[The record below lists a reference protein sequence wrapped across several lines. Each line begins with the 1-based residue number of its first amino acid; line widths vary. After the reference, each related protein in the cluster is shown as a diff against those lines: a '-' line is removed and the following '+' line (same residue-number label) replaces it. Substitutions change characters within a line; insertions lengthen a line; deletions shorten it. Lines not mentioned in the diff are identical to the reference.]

1 VDEESRRPSPYWG
14 LISQRERG
22 VMAPG
27 RFAWI
32 APSLVAAAAVV
43 GLGCSGSTGPTLS
56 PRSLAGSYTLANL
69 AVRLPGGGT
78 EGGSPPGASG
88 MLRLTDSTYKVFATV
103 DTGLSGKPDTA
114 ASDSGT
120 YAVRGS
126 TLIETS
132 ATGQPTDTA
141 TASLHSH
148 NDTLDVNVTAPA
160 NVVAQF
166 VWVRTQ

>member
-1 VDEESRRPSPYWG
+1 
-14 LISQRERG
+14 
-22 VMAPG
+22 MAPG
-27 RFAWI
+27 RSAWI
-32 APSLVAAAAVV
+32 APSLVATAAVV

-56 PRSLAGSYTLANL
+56 PRSLAGLFVLANL
-69 AVRLPGGGT
+69 TIRLPGGGT
-78 EGGSPPGASG
+78 EGSSPPQASG
-88 MLRLTDSTYKVFATV
+88 MLRLTDSTYKIFAII
-103 DTGLSGKPDTA
+103 DTGLSATPDTA

-132 ATGQPTDTA
+132 AGGHPADTA

-160 NVVAQF
+160 NAVAQF